1 MKRICFVFFVF
12 ISLFVSSCSNE
23 ETNVQSNE
31 DVTYNSS
38 NPMYVAAKNEIKDV
52 LGSVSERAF
61 DGESIDVEEF
71 EKIISEKTGLTK
83 EQIIKI
89 EDEGFTRSTEDNL
102 KKISINQEEVINK
115 LATFFSEKE
124 SITDDD
130 LIYVNSLC
138 SKLSDNERQEIVL
151 GVLIAKMSI
160 DAASELEINNLTR
173 AGWTQTII
181 CGLACEGCAGIWGYM
196 AKGVLVAAGI
206 GTGGGAAVAGWV
218 VSAVGGIVLSK
229 IAC

>member
-173 AGWTQTII
+173 AGWTRTII

-196 AKGVLVAAGI
+196 AKGVLVAVGI

-229 IAC
+229 VAC